1 MALGTPADLSNAVCF
16 STPTSSPISS
26 VMTHAQPVTSGIW
39 WGSRD
44 ISPWLQWR
52 SSISGFSCVRSQK
65 RTGNVLFEYIAEH
78 IPIPYDDKLAWT
90 WTELSANCRK
100 AGRTIAMEDSKDRR
114 WSAKLFI
121 FYIDV
126 SHRVL
131 CA

>member
-1 MALGTPADLSNAVCF
+1 MLLDTNIVSYFFRHDTRAARYERHLVGQPRYIALVTVAELYQWLFLRPF
-16 STPTSSPISS
+16 SEANRQRLI
-26 VMTHAQPVTSGIW
+26 
-39 WGSRD
+39 
-44 ISPWLQWR
+44 
-52 SSISGFSCVRSQK
+52 
-65 RTGNVLFEYIAEH
+65 EYIAEH